1 MDLDKTQCDSCLV
14 RNATLGWDA
23 PTWSTL
29 MIIDDK
35 NYGFVQFVF
44 VLFTYVVAVCSL
56 SRTNTRY
63 HNKRLTCRAWKTN
76 TIKEI
81 YQYYTTFQDS

>member
-29 MIIDDK
+29 MIIDAK
-35 NYGFVQFVF
+35 NYGLYSLLTWWQFVHCLGQIQDITKRDLH
-44 VLFTYVVAVCSL
+44 VELGKQTQLKRYTNIIL
-56 SRTNTRY
+56 HSRIVKAT
-63 HNKRLTCRAWKTN
+63 A
-76 TIKEI
+76 
-81 YQYYTTFQDS
+81 